1 MKIFKTLAAI
11 AALALASGLAWAH
24 GYKAGA
30 ISIGHPYAA
39 ATLPGQPSGGVYLRL
54 DNQGAADK
62 LLSATTT
69 VSKSVQMHMSSMDG
83 EVMRMR
89 EVDAIELPAKKLVE
103 LKPGGSHIMLVGLK
117 APLKEDDSFPLTLKF
132 EKAGTVVVDVKVQ
145 RLSPGGE
152 HKH

>member
-1 MKIFKTLAAI
+1 MKTFKILATV

-30 ISIGHPYAA
+30 IGIGHPYAT
-39 ATLPGQPSGGVYLRL
+39 ATVPGQPTGGVYLRL
-54 DNQGAADK
+54 DNRGAADR
-62 LLSATTT
+62 LLSASTT
-69 VSKSVQMHMSSMDG
+69 VSSSVQMHMSSMDG
-83 EVMRMR
+83 DVMRMR
-89 EVDAIELPAKKLVE
+89 EVDAIELPANKLVE
-103 LKPGGSHIMLVGLK
+103 LKPGGSHIMLMGLK

-145 RLSPGGE
+145 RLAPGSE